1 MKRIFAIFLS
11 IACICSMGSAFA
23 YESGEAMAVIGAN
36 LDQEQVA
43 AVYKDFG
50 IERGSVEEIIVTNND
65 EREYLEG
72 LVDDNKIGSKALSC
86 VYITL
91 LEQGEGLSIS
101 THNINWCTEQMYI
114 NALTTAGITD
124 ANVIVSAPFA
134 VSGTAALTGVYKAY
148 EDITGESLSK
158 LAKSVG
164 AEELILTGQLAEYI
178 GSEEA
183 AALINELK
191 GILDITE
198 TMSDSDVKKEIQK
211 LADQYNVQVTE
222 AQIDQI
228 LKLCRQ
234 MEKLDVAEL
243 KEKLLSITET
253 VEKAVTAK
261 QKASDAITTV
271 TDKINKFIGSVTG
284 FLQGC
289 SINSGYI

>member
-1 MKRIFAIFLS
+1 MKRI
-11 IACICSMGSAFA
+11 IAFIMTAACVCSMGSAFA
-23 YESGEAMAVIGAN
+23 YQAGEARAVIGAN

-50 IERGSVEEIIVTNND
+50 IERGSVEEIIVTNAD

-72 LVDDNKIGSKALSC
+72 LVDDKKIGSVALSC

-91 LEQGEGLSIS
+91 LEEGAGLSIS
-101 THNINWCTEQMYI
+101 TNNINWCTEQMYV

-124 ANVIVSAPFA
+124 AKVIVSAPFA

-148 EDITGESLSK
+148 EDITGQSLSN

-222 AQIDQI
+222 TQIDQI

-243 KEKLLSITET
+243 KEKLLSITQT
-253 VEKAVTAK
+253 VEKAVSTK
-261 QKASDAITTV
+261 QKVNDTISTV
-271 TDKINKFIGSVTG
+271 TEKVSKFIGSVTG
-284 FLQGC
+284 FFAGLF
-289 SINSGYI
+289 NR

>member
-1 MKRIFAIFLS
+1 MKRIIAFVMTA
-11 IACICSMGSAFA
+11 ACICSMGSAFA
-23 YESGEAMAVIGAN
+23 YQAGEARAVIGAN
-36 LDQEQVA
+36 LDQEQVS

-50 IERGSVEEIIVTNND
+50 IERGSVEEIIVTNAD

-72 LVDDNKIGSKALSC
+72 LVDDKKIGSVALSC

-91 LEQGEGLSIS
+91 LEEGEGLSIS
-101 THNINWCTEQMYI
+101 TNNINWCTEQMYV

-124 ANVIVSAPFA
+124 AKVIVSAPFA

-148 EDITGESLSK
+148 EEITGQSLSN

-222 AQIDQI
+222 TQIDQI

-243 KEKLLSITET
+243 KEKLLSITQT
-253 VEKAVTAK
+253 VEKAVSTK
-261 QKASDAITTV
+261 QKVNDTISTV
-271 TDKINKFIGSVTG
+271 TEKVSKFIGSVTG
-284 FLQGC
+284 FFAGLF
-289 SINSGYI
+289 NR

>member
-1 MKRIFAIFLS
+1 MKRI
-11 IACICSMGSAFA
+11 IAFIMTAACVCSMGSAFA
-23 YESGEAMAVIGAN
+23 YQAGEARAVIGAN
-36 LDQEQVA
+36 LDQEQVS

-50 IERGSVEEIIVTNND
+50 IERGSVEEIIVTNAD

-72 LVDDNKIGSKALSC
+72 LVDDKKIGSVALSC

-91 LEQGEGLSIS
+91 LEEGAGLSIS
-101 THNINWCTEQMYI
+101 TNNINWCTEQMYV

-124 ANVIVSAPFA
+124 AKVIVSAPFA

-148 EDITGESLSK
+148 EDITGQSLSN

-222 AQIDQI
+222 TQIDQI

-243 KEKLLSITET
+243 KEKLLSITQT
-253 VEKAVTAK
+253 VEKAVSTK
-261 QKASDAITTV
+261 QKVNDTISTV
-271 TDKINKFIGSVTG
+271 TEKVSKFIGSVTG
-284 FLQGC
+284 FFAGLF
-289 SINSGYI
+289 NR

>member
-1 MKRIFAIFLS
+1 
-11 IACICSMGSAFA
+11 
-23 YESGEAMAVIGAN
+23 
-36 LDQEQVA
+36 
-43 AVYKDFG
+43 
-50 IERGSVEEIIVTNND
+50 
-65 EREYLEG
+65 
-72 LVDDNKIGSKALSC
+72 
-86 VYITL
+86 
-91 LEQGEGLSIS
+91 
-101 THNINWCTEQMYI
+101 MYI

-124 ANVIVSAPFA
+124 AKVIVSAPFA

-148 EDITGESLSK
+148 EDITGQPLSN

-222 AQIDQI
+222 TQIDQI

-243 KEKLLSITET
+243 KEKILSITQT
-253 VEKAVTAK
+253 VEKAVSAK
-261 QKASDAITTV
+261 QKVNDTISTV
-271 TDKINKFIGSVTG
+271 TDKVTKFFGSVTNFFAG
-284 FLQGC
+284 LF
-289 SINSGYI
+289 SR

>member
-1 MKRIFAIFLS
+1 
-11 IACICSMGSAFA
+11 MGSAFA
-23 YESGEAMAVIGAN
+23 YQAGEARAVIGAN

-50 IERGSVEEIIVTNND
+50 IERGSVEEIIVTNAD

-72 LVDDNKIGSKALSC
+72 LVDDKKIGSVALSC

-91 LEQGEGLSIS
+91 LEEGAGLSIS
-101 THNINWCTEQMYI
+101 TNNINWCTEQMYV

-148 EDITGESLSK
+148 EDITGQSLSN

-222 AQIDQI
+222 TQIDQI

-243 KEKLLSITET
+243 KEKLLSITQT
-253 VEKAVTAK
+253 VEKAVNAK
-261 QKASDAITTV
+261 QKVNDTISTV
-271 TDKINKFIGSVTG
+271 TEKVSKFIGSVTG
-284 FLQGC
+284 FFAGLF
-289 SINSGYI
+289 NR

>member
-1 MKRIFAIFLS
+1 MKRI
-11 IACICSMGSAFA
+11 IAFIMTAACVCSMGSAFA
-23 YESGEAMAVIGAN
+23 YQAGEARAVIGAN

-50 IERGSVEEIIVTNND
+50 IERGSVEEIIVTNAD

-72 LVDDNKIGSKALSC
+72 LVDDKKIGSVALSC

-91 LEQGEGLSIS
+91 LEEGAGLSIS
-101 THNINWCTEQMYI
+101 TNNINWCTEQMYV

-124 ANVIVSAPFA
+124 AKVIVSAPFA

-148 EDITGESLSK
+148 EDITGQSLSN

-178 GSEEA
+178 GSEDA

-222 AQIDQI
+222 TQIDQI

-243 KEKLLSITET
+243 KEKLLSITQT
-253 VEKAVTAK
+253 VEKAVNAK
-261 QKASDAITTV
+261 QKVNDTISTV
-271 TDKINKFIGSVTG
+271 TEKVSKFIGSVTG
-284 FLQGC
+284 FFAGLF
-289 SINSGYI
+289 NR

>member
-1 MKRIFAIFLS
+1 MKRIIAFVMTA
-11 IACICSMGSAFA
+11 ACICSMGSAFA
-23 YESGEAMAVIGAN
+23 YQAGEARAVIGAN

-50 IERGSVEEIIVTNND
+50 IERGSVEEIIVTNAD

-72 LVDDNKIGSKALSC
+72 LVDDKKIGSVALSC

-91 LEQGEGLSIS
+91 LEEGAGLSIS
-101 THNINWCTEQMYI
+101 TNNINWCTEQMYV

-124 ANVIVSAPFA
+124 AKVIVSAPFA

-148 EDITGESLSK
+148 EDIIGQSLSN

-222 AQIDQI
+222 TQIDQI

-243 KEKLLSITET
+243 KEKLLSITQT
-253 VEKAVTAK
+253 VEKAVSTK
-261 QKASDAITTV
+261 QKVNDTISTV
-271 TDKINKFIGSVTG
+271 TEKVSKFIGSVTG
-284 FLQGC
+284 FFAGLF
-289 SINSGYI
+289 NR

>member
-1 MKRIFAIFLS
+1 
-11 IACICSMGSAFA
+11 MGSAFA
-23 YESGEAMAVIGAN
+23 YQAGEARAVIGAN

-43 AVYKDFG
+43 AVYNDFG
-50 IERGSVEEIIVTNND
+50 IERGSVEEIIVTNAD

-72 LVDDNKIGSKALSC
+72 LVDDKKIGSVALSC

-91 LEQGEGLSIS
+91 LEEGAGLSIS
-101 THNINWCTEQMYI
+101 TNNINWCTEQMYV

-124 ANVIVSAPFA
+124 AKVIVSAPFA

-148 EDITGESLSK
+148 EDITGQSLSN

-164 AEELILTGQLAEYI
+164 AEELILTGQLGEYI

-222 AQIDQI
+222 TQIDQI

-243 KEKLLSITET
+243 KEKLLSITQT
-253 VEKAVTAK
+253 VEKAVSTK
-261 QKASDAITTV
+261 QKVNDTISTV
-271 TDKINKFIGSVTG
+271 TEKASKFIGSVTG
-284 FLQGC
+284 FFAGLF
-289 SINSGYI
+289 NR

>member
-1 MKRIFAIFLS
+1 MKRIFAIIMTVAF
-11 IACICSMGSAFA
+11 ICSMGSAFA
-23 YESGEAMAVIGAN
+23 YESGEARAVIGAN

-43 AVYKDFG
+43 AIYKDFG

-124 ANVIVSAPFA
+124 AKVIVSAPFA
-134 VSGTAALTGVYKAY
+134 VSGTAALTGIYKAY

-222 AQIDQI
+222 TQIDQI

-253 VEKAVTAK
+253 VEKAVSAK
-261 QKASDAITTV
+261 QKAADAISTV
-271 TDKINKFIGSVTG
+271 TDKVNKLISSVTG
-284 FLQGC
+284 FFAGLF
-289 SINSGYI
+289 NK

>member
-1 MKRIFAIFLS
+1 MKRI
-11 IACICSMGSAFA
+11 IAFIMTAACVCSMGSAFA
-23 YESGEAMAVIGAN
+23 YQAGEARAVIGAN

-50 IERGSVEEIIVTNND
+50 IERGSVEEIIVTNAD

-72 LVDDNKIGSKALSC
+72 LVDDKKIGNVALSC

-91 LEQGEGLSIS
+91 LEEGAGLSIS
-101 THNINWCTEQMYI
+101 TNNINWCTEQMYV

-124 ANVIVSAPFA
+124 AKVIVSAPFA

-148 EDITGESLSK
+148 EDITGQSLSN

-222 AQIDQI
+222 TQIDQI

-243 KEKLLSITET
+243 KEKLLSITQT
-253 VEKAVTAK
+253 VEKAVSTK
-261 QKASDAITTV
+261 QKVNDTISTV
-271 TDKINKFIGSVTG
+271 TEKVSKFIGSVTG
-284 FLQGC
+284 FFAGLF
-289 SINSGYI
+289 NR

>member
-1 MKRIFAIFLS
+1 MKRI
-11 IACICSMGSAFA
+11 IAFIMTAACVCSMGSAFA
-23 YESGEAMAVIGAN
+23 YQAGEARAVIGAN
-36 LDQEQVA
+36 LDQEQVS

-50 IERGSVEEIIVTNND
+50 IERGSVEEIIVTNAD

-72 LVDDNKIGSKALSC
+72 LVDDKKIGSVALSC

-91 LEQGEGLSIS
+91 LEEGAGLSIS
-101 THNINWCTEQMYI
+101 TNNINWCTEQMYV

-124 ANVIVSAPFA
+124 AKVIVSAPFA

-148 EDITGESLSK
+148 EDITGQSLSN

-222 AQIDQI
+222 TQIDQI

-243 KEKLLSITET
+243 KEKLLSITQT
-253 VEKAVTAK
+253 VEKAVNAK
-261 QKASDAITTV
+261 QKVNDTISTV
-271 TDKINKFIGSVTG
+271 TEKVSKFIGSVTG
-284 FLQGC
+284 FFAGLF
-289 SINSGYI
+289 NR

>member
-1 MKRIFAIFLS
+1 MKRIFAFILLA
-11 IACICSMGSAFA
+11 ACICSMGSAFA
-23 YESGEAMAVIGAN
+23 YEAGEARAVIGAN

-50 IERGSVEEIIVTNND
+50 IERGSVEEIIVTNAD

-72 LVDDNKIGSKALSC
+72 LVDDKKIGSVALSC

-91 LEQGEGLSIS
+91 LEEGSGLSIS
-101 THNINWCTEQMYI
+101 TNNINWCTEQMYV

-124 ANVIVSAPFA
+124 AKVIVSAPFA

-148 EDITGESLSK
+148 EDITGQSLSN

-198 TMSDSDVKKEIQK
+198 TMSDSDVKKEIKK
-211 LADQYNVQVTE
+211 LAEQYNVQVTD

-243 KEKLLSITET
+243 KEKLLSITQT

-261 QKASDAITTV
+261 QKVNDTISTV
-271 TDKINKFIGSVTG
+271 TDKVTKFIGSVTG
-284 FLQGC
+284 FLAELF
-289 SINSGYI
+289 NK

>member
-1 MKRIFAIFLS
+1 MKRIIAFIMTA
-11 IACICSMGSAFA
+11 ACICSMGSAFA
-23 YESGEAMAVIGAN
+23 YQAGEARAVIGAN

-43 AVYKDFG
+43 AVYNDFG
-50 IERGSVEEIIVTNND
+50 IERGSVEEIIVTNAD

-72 LVDDNKIGSKALSC
+72 LVDDKKIGSVALSC

-91 LEQGEGLSIS
+91 LEEGAGLSIS
-101 THNINWCTEQMYI
+101 TNNINWCTEQMYV

-124 ANVIVSAPFA
+124 AKVIVSAPFA

-148 EDITGESLSK
+148 EDITGQSLSN

-164 AEELILTGQLAEYI
+164 AEELILTGQLGEYI

-222 AQIDQI
+222 TQIDQI

-243 KEKLLSITET
+243 KEKLLSITQT
-253 VEKAVTAK
+253 VEKAVSTK
-261 QKASDAITTV
+261 QKVNDTISTV
-271 TDKINKFIGSVTG
+271 TEKVSKFIGSVTG
-284 FLQGC
+284 FFAGLF
-289 SINSGYI
+289 NR

>member
-1 MKRIFAIFLS
+1 MKRIIAFIMTA
-11 IACICSMGSAFA
+11 ACICSMGSAFA
-23 YESGEAMAVIGAN
+23 YQAGEARAVIGAN
-36 LDQEQVA
+36 LDQEQVS

-50 IERGSVEEIIVTNND
+50 IERGSVEEIIVTNAD

-72 LVDDNKIGSKALSC
+72 LVDDKKIGSVALSC

-91 LEQGEGLSIS
+91 LEEGAGLSIS
-101 THNINWCTEQMYI
+101 TNNINWCTEQMYI

-124 ANVIVSAPFA
+124 AKVIVSAPFA

-148 EDITGESLSK
+148 EDITGQSLSN

-222 AQIDQI
+222 TQIDQI

-243 KEKLLSITET
+243 KEKILSITQT
-253 VEKAVTAK
+253 VEKAVSAK
-261 QKASDAITTV
+261 QKVNDTISTV
-271 TDKINKFIGSVTG
+271 TDKVTKFFGSVTNFFAG
-284 FLQGC
+284 LF
-289 SINSGYI
+289 SR

>member
-1 MKRIFAIFLS
+1 MKRI
-11 IACICSMGSAFA
+11 IAFIMTAACVCSMGSAFA
-23 YESGEAMAVIGAN
+23 YQAGEARAVIGAN
-36 LDQEQVA
+36 LDQEQVS

-50 IERGSVEEIIVTNND
+50 IERGSVEEIIVTNAD

-72 LVDDNKIGSKALSC
+72 LVDDKKIGSVALSC

-91 LEQGEGLSIS
+91 LEEGAGLSIS
-101 THNINWCTEQMYI
+101 TNNINWCTEQMYV

-124 ANVIVSAPFA
+124 AKVIVSAPFA

-148 EDITGESLSK
+148 EDITGQSLSN

-222 AQIDQI
+222 TQIDQI

-243 KEKLLSITET
+243 KEKLLSITQT
-253 VEKAVTAK
+253 VEKAVSAK
-261 QKASDAITTV
+261 QKVNDTISTV
-271 TDKINKFIGSVTG
+271 TEKVSKFIGSVTG
-284 FLQGC
+284 FFAGLF
-289 SINSGYI
+289 NR